1 MENRSEGQPVGTVR
15 DGAVS
20 LGQDAYLRIRAAKV
34 TQLLDMVVD
43 ELIGQQQVL
52 IQPLQG
58 HLVAVPSVSGCAL
71 LGEGEV
77 GMVLN
82 LSSMEAWIG

>member
-1 MENRSEGQPVGTVR
+1 MLHLEEELVPVQTLAGK
-15 DGAVS
+15 VS
-20 LGQDAYLRIRAAKV
+20 KKLLR
-34 TQLLDMVVD
+34 TSLLLVVETGEQHLALAVD

-58 HLVAVPSVSGCAL
+58 HLAELKHVSGCAL

-77 GMVLN
+77 GMVLDLN
-82 LSSMEAWIG
+82 RIST